1 MAILE
6 LMICMVIYGTWKLS
20 RPPKHVSPPPR
31 QLDPELFDQKERRA
45 IREKLASPSKRTLK

>member
-6 LMICMVIYGTWKLS
+6 LMICSVIYGFWKLS

-31 QLDPELFDQKERRA
+31 RLDSELFDQNEREA
-45 IREKLASPSKRTLK
+45 IRDKLMAPDKRTPK